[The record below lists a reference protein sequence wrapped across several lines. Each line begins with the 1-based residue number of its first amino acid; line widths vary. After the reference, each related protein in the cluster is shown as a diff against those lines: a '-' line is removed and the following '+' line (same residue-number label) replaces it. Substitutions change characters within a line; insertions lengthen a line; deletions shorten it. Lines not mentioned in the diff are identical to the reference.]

1 MATAPAKKKAP
12 TKKKAS
18 AKKTAG
24 KKKAASDKKSKR
36 PILVPVDFSEQS
48 IAALVKACEWAECT
62 NQQIIVLHVVHD
74 PAEMPGYY
82 GKVTKK
88 KKLLRIEDLVKEVF
102 DEFMHDTIEQYPGCD
117 RLRKAKTVLVIG
129 LPANRILEMVDKV
142 DAAMVIMSSQGR
154 TGLKH
159 LMLGSK
165 AEQIVRLCPV
175 PVLIDKNGKHKHI
188 TR

>member
-1 MATAPAKKKAP
+1 MVTASEDKAAP
-12 TKKKAS
+12 
-18 AKKTAG
+18 
-24 KKKAASDKKSKR
+24 KKKAASSKKKKR
-36 PILVPVDFSEQS
+36 PILVPVDFSPHS
-48 IAALVKACEWAECT
+48 LSALIKACEWAECT
-62 NQQIIVLHVVHD
+62 DQPIVVLHVVHD

-88 KKLLRIEDLVKEVF
+88 KKLLRIEDLAKEAF
-102 DEFMHDTIEQYPGCD
+102 EEFMSDMIEQHSACA
-117 RLRKAKTVLVIG
+117 RLRKAETVLVMG
-129 LPANRILEMVDKV
+129 LPANRILEMVEKL

-175 PVLIDKNGKHKHI
+175 PVLIVKDGKQKQI
-188 TR
+188 TV